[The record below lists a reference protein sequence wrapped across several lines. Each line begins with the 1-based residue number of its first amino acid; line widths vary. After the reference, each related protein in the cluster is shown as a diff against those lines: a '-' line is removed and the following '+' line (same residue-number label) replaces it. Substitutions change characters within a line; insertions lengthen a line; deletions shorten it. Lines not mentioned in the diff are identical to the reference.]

1 MANILMKRDSTWF
14 VIGEMQIKT
23 KSYHY
28 TPIRMAKSGTLTA
41 NAGEDMEQQTPLHC
55 CWEYKVVQSL
65 WKTIFQFLAKL
76 ETLLPY
82 DPAITLVW
90 FLRSWKYVHTKIC
103 IGMIIAALFVIA
115 KNCHQLN
122 VLNREMYKQT
132 LVHWYYGILFRKRNK
147 WTHAQY
153 GWILNVHC

>member
-1 MANILMKRDSTWF
+1 
-14 VIGEMQIKT
+14 MQIKT

-82 DPAITLVW
+82 DPAITLV
-90 FLRSWKYVHTKIC
+90 
-103 IGMIIAALFVIA
+103 
-115 KNCHQLN
+115 
-122 VLNREMYKQT
+122 
-132 LVHWYYGILFRKRNK
+132 
-147 WTHAQY
+147 
-153 GWILNVHC
+153 